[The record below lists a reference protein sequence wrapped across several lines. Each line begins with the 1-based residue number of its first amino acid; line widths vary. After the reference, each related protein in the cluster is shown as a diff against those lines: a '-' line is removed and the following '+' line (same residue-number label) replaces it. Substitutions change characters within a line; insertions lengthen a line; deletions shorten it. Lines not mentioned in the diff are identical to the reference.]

1 MARLGRLTWLIVL
14 LSGVWLAAPAAALDP
29 RLSIGQLKHT
39 RWTVEDGAPPDIIA
53 IAQSKDGFL
62 WLGAGNGLYRFDGIS
77 FEAIPA
83 IAGDRTRSAQ
93 ITALFFDRSG
103 ALWVGYRRGGL
114 AVYRNGRW
122 LPLALPDVARPV
134 IGFAQTPDGAVWVL
148 SSRLNKPITRYKDG
162 KWTAID
168 SSWGMPDQIVSSIAT
183 TRDGSLWAVGWKG
196 ISRLARDARHFEHV
210 KDGEDLETGEHNRAL
225 SLDRSGRL
233 WMLSADG
240 LRLVFDGRNFV
251 PAAEGAFSNFTMPA
265 RYLPRLVADRD
276 GGFWASPQQG
286 GITRLSLPGD
296 ASHRFEQRDL
306 EPFGMKEG
314 LSADNASALFEGR
327 SGEIWVGTASGLDRF
342 RSTSVIPMPTL
353 AMEGGLAT
361 LALADGNLY
370 LESRDALYIVPR
382 GGSAERLVAGVG
394 YIGAACAAPDGSVKL
409 LINGELLTVRR
420 GSIDRTTAPAEL
432 ANRAKECLFDG
443 AGRLLVAGADAG
455 IWSYAGNKWVRLPIA
470 GINFNNNWATTIQS
484 GPNGR
489 IFVTLGGL
497 GLYELTGEH
506 LKPIWDAA
514 QIGSI
519 SAIDSL
525 DGQLVMGGRFGLA
538 RYDGKKISVIS
549 ADEQPY
555 LAGANSLTHTA
566 TDLWMF
572 TDRGLVRIP
581 HTMLFAAFDHRAK
594 AQPRLYG
601 LLDGLPAVLFDPN
614 SHSIAAGADGRVWMS
629 APGGVA
635 LFDGSRP
642 DLPREAVQP
651 VILSLATEGRSYDA
665 DAGPVRLAQGTS
677 RFSIAFTAPA
687 LQRPD
692 LVRFRYRL
700 SGVDANWVDAGSTRT
715 AAYTNLGP
723 GDYRFDLSSSNGAGW
738 TPSVS
743 MAIKIPP
750 TFVQSIWFKLVIAL
764 LIAGLI
770 WFAYIFRLRRVTDRV
785 RASLEARLA
794 ERERIARELHDTL
807 LQGFHGLI
815 YRFQSIADRIGDNEP
830 VKPLIN
836 QALDQADAVL
846 VEGRESVGRLRGRGS
861 PCDLAEAL
869 TETAREAPT
878 ERAAQ
883 FNLTVEGQAVALHP
897 AAHDEVLRIAQEAI
911 RNAFRHAEAKSIS
924 ASLIYLPGELR
935 FGLSDDG
942 IGIPET
948 VAKDGERAGH
958 FGLVGMRERASRI
971 GGTLTISSRAGSGT
985 EITLSVPGRT
995 AYFSV
1000 RKRWLDW
1007 VSGRVAGID
1016 DG

>member
-39 RWTVEDGAPPDIIA
+39 RWTTEDGAPPEITA

-77 FEAIPA
+77 FKAIPS
-83 IAGDRTRSAQ
+83 IAGDRSRSAQ

-103 ALWVGYRRGGL
+103 ALWVGYRRGGV
-114 AVYRNGRW
+114 AVFRSGRW
-122 LPLALPDVARPV
+122 QPLALPDPVRSV
-134 IGFAQTPDGAVWVL
+134 IGFAQTRDGAVWVL
-148 SSRLNKPITRYKDG
+148 SSRLNKPITRFKDG

-168 SSWGMPDQIVSSIAT
+168 GGWGMPDQIVSSIAT
-183 TRDGSLWAVGWKG
+183 TADGSLWAVGWKG
-196 ISRLARDARHFEHV
+196 ISRLAPGAHHFEHLE
-210 KDGEDLETGEHNRAL
+210 DGQNNRAL
-225 SLDRSGRL
+225 ALDRSGRL
-233 WMLSADG
+233 WMLSPAG
-240 LRLVFDGRNFV
+240 LRLVFDGRSFV
-251 PAAEGAFSNFTMPA
+251 SADKGAFSNFTLPV
-265 RYLPRLVADRD
+265 RFLPRLVADRD
-276 GGFWASPQQG
+276 GGFWASAQQG
-286 GITRLSLPGD
+286 GITRLSLPG
-296 ASHRFEQRDL
+296 SGSRRFEQRNL

-327 SGEIWVGTASGLDRF
+327 GGEIWVGTANSLERF
-342 RSTSVIPMPTL
+342 RSTPIVPMPDLAKDGGYGAFTL
-353 AMEGGLAT
+353 P
-361 LALADGNLY
+361 DGRPY
-370 LESRDALYIVPR
+370 LLSKDALYIIPPR
-382 GGSAERLVAGVG
+382 GIPQKLVSGID
-394 YIGAACAAPDGSVKL
+394 YIGAVCSAPDGSIRALIKSGL
-409 LINGELLTVRR
+409 LAVR
-420 GSIDRTTAPAEL
+420 GGAITRTTAPAEL
-432 ANRAKECLFDG
+432 DDRSKECLVDRT
-443 AGRLLVAGADAG
+443 GRLLVAGLDAG
-455 IWSYAGNKWVRLPIA
+455 VWSYADKRWTKLSIA
-470 GINFNNNWATTIQS
+470 GINFNNNWAGNILS
-484 GPNGR
+484 GPGGR
-489 IFVTLGGL
+489 IFVTLGSL
-497 GLYELTGEH
+497 GLYELIGDRFT
-506 LKPIWDAA
+506 PIWDAA
-514 QIGSI
+514 AIGSI
-519 SAIDSL
+519 SSIDSL
-525 DGQLVMGGRFGLA
+525 DGQIVMGGRFGIA
-538 RYDGKKISVIS
+538 RYDGKKISLIS
-549 ADEQPY
+549 SDEQPV
-555 LAGANSLTHTA
+555 LAGANSMSHTA
-566 TDLWMF
+566 AELWME
-572 TDRGLVRIP
+572 TDHGVVRVP
-581 HTMLFAAFDHRAK
+581 RAMLLAAFDRRAI
-594 AQPRLYG
+594 AQARVYG
-601 LLDGLPAVLFDPN
+601 LLDGLPAISFNTN
-614 SHSIAAGADGRVWMS
+614 SHEIAAGADGRVWIS

-635 LFDGSRP
+635 LLDDSRP
-642 DLPREAVQP
+642 APPRETVQP
-651 VILSLATEGRSYDA
+651 VILSLAVGARSYDGE
-665 DAGPVRLAQGTS
+665 AGPALLAEGTS

-700 SGVDANWVDAGSTRT
+700 SGVDQNWVEAGSRRE

-738 TPSVS
+738 TKPVS
-743 MAIKIPP
+743 MTIRIPP
-750 TFVQSIWFKLVIAL
+750 TFVQSIWFKLL
-764 LIAGLI
+764 LAVLVAGLV
-770 WFAYIFRLRRVTDRV
+770 WLAYVTRLRRVTDRV
-785 RASLEARLA
+785 RASLETRLA

-869 TETAREAPT
+869 TETAREAPA

-948 VAKDGERAGH
+948 VARDGERAGH

-971 GGTLTISSRAGSGT
+971 GGTLTISSRAGGGT